1 MQIKEDIIDNLNITH
16 STWQEE
22 KRNRELLQEH
32 IRTITD
38 VVRKLNRDITVLP
51 FSNESSIV
59 YDISCGAISFSV
71 LWTHFLAK
79 VLENEIKQKDNVIG
93 GTQSNVKALEMNHVA
108 GLTDLRGR
116 VARADASISRS
127 DI

>member
-51 FSNESSIV
+51 FS
-59 YDISCGAISFSV
+59 
-71 LWTHFLAK
+71 
-79 VLENEIKQKDNVIG
+79 
-93 GTQSNVKALEMNHVA
+93 
-108 GLTDLRGR
+108 
-116 VARADASISRS
+116 ASQTFFTKI
-127 DI
+127 

>member
-1 MQIKEDIIDNLNITH
+1 MSSFMQIKEDIIDNLNITH

-51 FSNESSIV
+51 FS
-59 YDISCGAISFSV
+59 Y
-71 LWTHFLAK
+71 K
-79 VLENEIKQKDNVIG
+79 
-93 GTQSNVKALEMNHVA
+93 
-108 GLTDLRGR
+108 
-116 VARADASISRS
+116 
-127 DI
+127 